1 MLGPNRGARCEPALA
16 NVPLSG
22 RSRCSGRRDV
32 PASAASADA
41 VFHTARYELH
51 ALGSAPLASGFVID
65 IHANG
70 PRVYA
75 QERYHLKG
83 ALPSTEYQVTLLAYA
98 DLKCARFL
106 VSIPQ
111 TRMTTNARGN
121 THGSVTFT
129 PEDVAAF
136 RNPQGIATYGLVWVI
151 GPVDQS
157 AAYTTGCQVVSLD

>member
-1 MLGPNRGARCEPALA
+1 MSVHLGIRCLAAAGALLG
-16 NVPLSG
+16 VT
-22 RSRCSGRRDV
+22 V

-41 VFHTARYELH
+41 VFHSARYELH
-51 ALGSAPLASGFVID
+51 ALASAPLSSGFVVD

-75 QERYHLKG
+75 QERYHLMG
-83 ALPSTEYQVTLLAYA
+83 ALPSTTYQVTLLAYA
-98 DLKCARFL
+98 DRGCTQFL
-106 VSIPQ
+106 LPIPE
-111 TRMTTNARGN
+111 TTMTTNARGN

-136 RNPQGIATYGLVWVI
+136 RSPSGTATYGLVWVI
-151 GPVDQS
+151 GPVGQS